1 MRREL
6 RATRRQI
13 SRAERRAAAAA
24 LARRLAVLPAL
35 QRARRVAA
43 YWPADGEIDPLPALT
58 RAHASGKRCYLPVLC
73 PLRDGHLHFAPW
85 QPGAPLLRN
94 AYGIPEPACPRGQW
108 LAPRMLDL
116 VLLPL
121 VGFDA
126 AGNRL
131 GMGGG
136 YYDRSFA
143 FLRRQ
148 GWRRPRLIG
157 VGFDCQRLAALPRRP
172 WDVALDAVL
181 TPRATSVFGVL

>member
-6 RATRRQI
+6 RAARRQI
-13 SRAERRAAAAA
+13 GRAERRAAGIA
-24 LARRLAVLPAL
+24 LARRLIVLPAF

-58 RAHASGKRCYLPVLC
+58 RAHALGKTCYLPVLC
-73 PLRDGHLHFAPW
+73 RLRDGQLHFAPW
-85 QPGAPLLRN
+85 QPGAPLARN
-94 AYGIPEPACPRGQW
+94 RYGIQEPLCPRRMW

-143 FLRRQ
+143 FVLRNV
-148 GWRRPRLIG
+148 WRRPRLIG
-157 VGFDCQRLAALPRRP
+157 VGFDQQRVSALPGRP
-172 WDVALDAVL
+172 WDVPLDAVL